1 MFPCLRFNK
10 QGEKMKSTKIL
21 RALVDEHMIHAE
33 QNKLEFTNLGWF
45 QSDNEIC
52 SKVWVDEKVKY
63 LTTFMKSSNP
73 IRVIHTLEDE

>member
-1 MFPCLRFNK
+1 
-10 QGEKMKSTKIL
+10 MKSTKIL

-33 QNKLEFTNLGWF
+33 QNNLEFTNLGWA

-73 IRVIHTLEDE
+73 IIVIHTLEDK